1 MGRGLRLSIKL
12 SKGERMSI
20 KRFNHA
26 YENLCDKIY
35 LCDGYSYSETVKS
48 GENPELIRADLLK
61 LKIDIDARMK
71 GFART
76 IEKHL
81 NMKDE

>member
-1 MGRGLRLSIKL
+1 
-12 SKGERMSI
+12 MSI

-26 YENLCDKIY
+26 YQNLCDKIY
-35 LCDGYSYSETVKS
+35 LCDGYSYKDTAKG
-48 GENPELIRADLLK
+48 GEPPDLIREDLRQLK
-61 LKIDIDARMK
+61 SDIDDRMK

-81 NMKDE
+81 NMKEE